1 MAAKKT
7 KEDRDL
13 LTLTEL
19 AKKAGVSLPTAQ
31 KYKKKHQDRLPTV
44 GKGRTQKYPPEAVP
58 VVQEIYEENLARRG
72 RGSKKKSGAKKKA
85 KRKTKKQGKELLPL
99 TEIAERAGVSYP
111 TAQNYV
117 KKHLDRIPHEG
128 KGRRRKYPPA
138 AVKAVQ
144 EIYQENMK
152 KRGGGRKRK
161 KKSSG
166 AKRAGATDTRIIEA
180 LEKLEERLASL
191 EKLME
196 KPLKVEIKR

>member
-1 MAAKKT
+1 MAAKET

-44 GKGRTQKYPPEAVP
+44 GKGRTQKYPPDAVQ

-72 RGSKKKSGAKKKA
+72 RGSKKKGGKKKA

-144 EIYQENMK
+144 EIYKENMK

-161 KKSSG
+161 KKPS
-166 AKRAGATDTRIIEA
+166 RAGATDTRIVKA
-180 LEKLEERLASL
+180 LEKLEQRLASL